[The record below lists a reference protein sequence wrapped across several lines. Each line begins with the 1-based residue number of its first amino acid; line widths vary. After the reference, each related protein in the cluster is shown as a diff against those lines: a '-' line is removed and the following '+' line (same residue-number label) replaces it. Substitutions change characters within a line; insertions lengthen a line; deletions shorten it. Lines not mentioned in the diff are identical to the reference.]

1 MGKTVR
7 TMLGREI
14 DMDALLEKHQ
24 TMPAVGNVRM
34 NARGDELGPGGKV
47 VKKRE
52 DQVAAYYENNP
63 MARPVVKTP
72 APATSV
78 QPEPTPVAPVVTE
91 TKSEKKKGDSNGS

>member
-1 MGKTVR
+1 MGKTVK

-34 NARGDELGPGGKV
+34 NARGDELGPGGKIS
-47 VKKRE
+47 KKRE
-52 DQVAAYYENNP
+52 VQVAAYYENNP

-72 APATSV
+72 APATTESA
-78 QPEPTPVAPVVTE
+78 PVAPVVTE